1 MVKNGYEIKF
11 LVDNDK
17 EKQGKQILG
26 FDVKSPKE
34 LINFRK
40 GQEYVLISV
49 LNKLVYEEIAAQMD

>member
-1 MVKNGYEIKF
+1 MQFIIFGAGENASKLIGSMVKNGYEIKF

-34 LINFRK
+34 LISAKDKN
-40 GQEYVLISV
+40 
-49 LNKLVYEEIAAQMD
+49 MC